1 MSYKLAIVSA
11 VLMLSLVFGYA
22 QTSEDEAKRALRDFD
37 QKLEAAITNS
47 DVPALEQMLGSDYIE
62 IDAQGGVTDR
72 EQILAF
78 ARTRKAGPKAQSVGP
93 EKTIEDR
100 MVRVH
105 GDTAIVVTL
114 VSTKHQFM
122 DYQTSGPPPAQR
134 PEVID
139 KERRLRVYFRKSGSW
154 QLVAQQTTAIA
165 KR

>member
-1 MSYKLAIVSA
+1 MSYNFAIVSA
-11 VLMLSLVFGYA
+11 VVMLSFVFGYA
-22 QTSEDEAKRALRDFD
+22 QTSPDEVKRALRDFD
-37 QKLEAAITNS
+37 QKLEAAITSS
-47 DVPALEQMLGSDYIE
+47 DVPALEQMLASDYIE

-93 EKTIEDR
+93 EKTIEDQT
-100 MVRVH
+100 VRVH

-114 VSTKHQFM
+114 ISTKYQFM
-122 DYQTSGPPPAQR
+122 DYQTAGPPPAQG

-139 KERRLRVYFRKSGSW
+139 KERRLRVYFRKSGRW
-154 QLVAQQTTAIA
+154 RLVAQQTTAVA